1 MRILSFILL
10 LIVYGA
16 CSQRMSAQVIKYGP
30 NDTIRLGG
38 IVIGQDTFPVV
49 FMDEVEKHAALPRNF
64 ARRREDFNRLKYNI
78 QRVYPYAVIA
88 ADLLKGTQEKLDQME
103 DKHERKAYLKS
114 IEKELNKRFKGELQN
129 LSITQGQILVKLI
142 SRQTGRNCFSIIKEV
157 KGGFNAFVWQG
168 VALLFSNNLKRE
180 YDPYDRDR
188 DIEAI
193 VRDLET
199 DNYYR
204 YQVEMQRRRVN

>member
-1 MRILSFILL
+1 MRIGLYIILL
-10 LIVYGA
+10 CICALNVK
-16 CSQRMSAQVIKYGP
+16 AQVVPHGP
-30 NDTIRLGG
+30 NDSIRLGG
-38 IVIGQDTFPVV
+38 IVIGNDTLPAV
-49 FMDEVEKHAALPRNF
+49 FMDEVEKHAILPKYY
-64 ARRREDFNRLKYNI
+64 ARRREEFSRLKYNI
-78 QRVYPYAVIA
+78 QKVYPYAMIA
-88 ADLLKGTQEKLDQME
+88 ADLLHGTQEKLDKMT
-103 DKHERKAYLKS
+103 DKHERKAYLKE
-114 IEKELNKRFKGELQN
+114 IERELNKRFKGELQN
-129 LSITQGQILVKLI
+129 LTITQGQILVKLI

-180 YDPYDRDR
+180 YDPYERDR

-204 YQVEMQRRRVN
+204 YQVEMQRRRAN

>member
-10 LIVYGA
+10 LIVCGSGA
-16 CSQRMSAQVIKYGP
+16 RQLSAQVIKYGP

-38 IVIGQDTFPVV
+38 IVVGQDTLPVV
-49 FMDEVEKHAALPRNF
+49 FMDEVEKHAALPRNYV
-64 ARRREDFNRLKYNI
+64 RRREEFNRLKYNI
-78 QRVYPYAVIA
+78 QKVYPYAVIA

-204 YQVEMQRRRVN
+204 YQVEMQRSRVN